1 VVGSGHAFVDHP
13 ESANKAEDVGVL
25 AAQRHEIDQ
34 RDDIPVN
41 LEACLK
47 DQRPW
52 AISATNAARLP

>member
-1 VVGSGHAFVDHP
+1 LHP
-13 ESANKAEDVGVL
+13 HGDFAAIAANKADDVGVL